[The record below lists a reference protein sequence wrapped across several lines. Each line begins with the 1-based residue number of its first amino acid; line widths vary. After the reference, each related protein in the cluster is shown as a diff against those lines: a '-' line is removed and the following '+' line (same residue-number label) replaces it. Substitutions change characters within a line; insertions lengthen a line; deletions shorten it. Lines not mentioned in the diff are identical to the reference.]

1 MRIVADE
8 EMADTLHPL
17 LPSKLQRAREFAC
30 LKEEA
35 ATVTASSSNGVFVA
49 PHFLLTMPLIIL
61 MVVIQPFA
69 TVKLGTLQL
78 S

>member
-1 MRIVADE
+1 
-8 EMADTLHPL
+8 MADTLHPL
-17 LPSKLQRAREFAC
+17 LLPKLQRAREFAC
-30 LKEEA
+30 LKEA